1 MITDKV
7 VKVTTNEGDYTM
19 VVTAKQIEETIRRR
33 MRTLTPNARILDMH
47 EAHEPAQQQDLL
59 STKTKR

>member
-7 VKVTTNEGDYTM
+7 VKVTTNEGEYTI
-19 VVTAKQIEETIRRR
+19 VVSAKQIEDTIRRR

-59 STKTKR
+59 TRTKK